1 MNRVVQCL
9 HRSREFFT
17 KDSWQ
22 FGCYA
27 VHRCLLVLLPLRQG
41 SNRRGQLGNGR
52 RQAICAHSS
61 EPFPELTPGGLSA
74 PPVLAG
80 YRREL
85 LQHLLH
91 GLSGKEFVD
100 EAEERMVCVHEPKD
114 HRLFDE
120 GEQIGGNKSDDGR
133 QELSGQ
139 PVDESLNADNLMS
152 VGVEFTEA
160 DKQGQERQQ
169 QSDSSHERR
178 QLAVEGQ
185 IHAMAQERVLRKD
198 IVRAARA
205 D

>member
-1 MNRVVQCL
+1 
-9 HRSREFFT
+9 
-17 KDSWQ
+17 
-22 FGCYA
+22 
-27 VHRCLLVLLPLRQG
+27 
-41 SNRRGQLGNGR
+41 
-52 RQAICAHSS
+52 
-61 EPFPELTPGGLSA
+61 
-74 PPVLAG
+74 
-80 YRREL
+80 
-85 LQHLLH
+85 
-91 GLSGKEFVD
+91 
-100 EAEERMVCVHEPKD
+100 MVCVHEPKD

-152 VGVEFTEA
+152 IGVEFTET

-198 IVRAARA
+198 LVRAARA
-205 D
+205 ENPRFNEPRDMLQIRLPPPPRVSTATT